1 LYPQIPS
8 WSWLSDSG
16 PIHVPSID
24 RPEAKLMSYSIFPSN
39 RAFPCGHVRGGR
51 LTLEAVSILDS
62 DVHTMSGCTTIYDYN
77 SKNTRNSTGDAKRH
91 RHMLLGRDSRITDVM
106 EGTILEETWVP
117 KTFVRIGYIRCL
129 DEPKT
134 GLGFIWCSEKATRG
148 IINIM

>member
-1 LYPQIPS
+1 
-8 WSWLSDSG
+8 
-16 PIHVPSID
+16 
-24 RPEAKLMSYSIFPSN
+24 
-39 RAFPCGHVRGGR
+39 
-51 LTLEAVSILDS
+51 
-62 DVHTMSGCTTIYDYN
+62 
-77 SKNTRNSTGDAKRH
+77 
-91 RHMLLGRDSRITDVM
+91 MLLGRDSRITDVM